1 MFIVYLVAWK
11 RRDYHDG
18 PSVHPAQIEMGPE
31 KEAVH
36 CGSTIGTSSAPM
48 LSCASYP
55 RSESPICGYPR
66 MT

>member
-1 MFIVYLVAWK
+1 MFVAYLVAWK
-11 RRDYHDG
+11 RGDCHG
-18 PSVHPAQIEMGPE
+18 PGVHPEQIGMGPE

-36 CGSTIGTSSAPM
+36 CGTSSAPV

-55 RSESPICGYPR
+55 ERESPICGHPR